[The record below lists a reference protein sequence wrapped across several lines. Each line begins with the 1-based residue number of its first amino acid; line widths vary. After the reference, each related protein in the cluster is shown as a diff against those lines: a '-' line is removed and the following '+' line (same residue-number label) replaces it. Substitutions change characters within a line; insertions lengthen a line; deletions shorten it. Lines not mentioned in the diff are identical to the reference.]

1 MYRFIGNNTTKR
13 SAIHSTK
20 RSYTSALTNPEQE
33 PAQMEFMRLSYPSTK
48 EGIWNTEEAVSDLKK
63 YGAQLQTERMVAAA
77 TQGSLSCRAA
87 LSLIIVKSIYMLK
100 DTEKLGLYLQL
111 IREATQTLIDVYRV
125 PRNPEFSEMLH
136 LCLFAFDSVSLS
148 FSVNRLRTGLRLLQ
162 GLALGGSLG
171 PAYPWPHRLVP
182 WAAELHRPRRH

>member
-1 MYRFIGNNTTKR
+1 MLDYPVEVLLQRTDIFKSLLDLLEGGQNGPSGKTSGQQAYTNLAQQTLINFVKRLRLLYRFIGNNTTKR

-20 RSYTSALTNPEQE
+20 RTYTSALTNPDKE

-63 YGAQLQTERMVAAA
+63 YGAQLPTERMAAAA

-87 LSLIIVKSIYMLK
+87 LGLIIVKSIYMLK

-111 IREATQTLIDVYRV
+111 IREAT
-125 PRNPEFSEMLH
+125 
-136 LCLFAFDSVSLS
+136 
-148 FSVNRLRTGLRLLQ
+148 
-162 GLALGGSLG
+162 
-171 PAYPWPHRLVP
+171 
-182 WAAELHRPRRH
+182 